1 MTNEDPQPISAL
13 WQNEFNV
20 DNLIDYARASKDLS
34 DYIRVLVKEG
44 YRHLVVPSRGA
55 VPFINAA
62 AAAWRLDV
70 RALPNFDDRL
80 REMTELTYS
89 PFHQKLV
96 LPFSADPQDATQTTM
111 SIRRYWSR
119 VLAALVR
126 RNGTD
131 PHLTLYKVLV
141 ESLAKRS
148 WLAALPSKLPTE
160 KFIFVDTVVSGRAI
174 CEIFKAFEELGLN
187 ECHFVLIVDAR
198 GAEVASRYQREIT
211 AMADQ
216 GRCTVIPVN
225 RLFTEDRGP
234 AVSGVWS
241 TVYPQVLDAV
251 RQRFEWARD
260 AYGAGTFYWQVSS
273 SQVKQREGIGT
284 TDYNMPVT
292 QMYASI
298 SVGIFTAVRA
308 LQDLEGVEQKLVDQ
322 VGRHATG
329 FEDMLSERKAEIE
342 INLRRQLKYQL
353 MSFRESVDEMRPY
366 SPMDKETTR
375 TLAEP
380 RVLEAHPNAVVEVSS
395 SHLVRVKLPESEVA
409 RVMIDAEREI
419 ALGKDVLDDDWFR

>member
-187 ECHFVLIVDAR
+187 ESA
-198 GAEVASRYQREIT
+198 
-211 AMADQ
+211 
-216 GRCTVIPVN
+216 
-225 RLFTEDRGP
+225 
-234 AVSGVWS
+234 
-241 TVYPQVLDAV
+241 
-251 RQRFEWARD
+251 
-260 AYGAGTFYWQVSS
+260 
-273 SQVKQREGIGT
+273 
-284 TDYNMPVT
+284 
-292 QMYASI
+292 
-298 SVGIFTAVRA
+298 
-308 LQDLEGVEQKLVDQ
+308 
-322 VGRHATG
+322 
-329 FEDMLSERKAEIE
+329 KAA
-342 INLRRQLKYQL
+342 K
-353 MSFRESVDEMRPY
+353 
-366 SPMDKETTR
+366 
-375 TLAEP
+375 
-380 RVLEAHPNAVVEVSS
+380 
-395 SHLVRVKLPESEVA
+395 
-409 RVMIDAEREI
+409 
-419 ALGKDVLDDDWFR
+419 